1 MTKLRATLIYMLKEK
16 EPQINKTKHRLL
28 RGILMET
35 LNEIKEQAMNKLEDL
50 INKRITSFQAQIR
63 RRQNRI
69 RVIRRIAKVDYYSLC
84 QLSASFLRQSGV
96 LSDKTIDE
104 VVTLLTEQ

>member
-35 LNEIKEQAMNKLEDL
+35 LKEIK
-50 INKRITSFQAQIR
+50 
-63 RRQNRI
+63 NRP
-69 RVIRRIAKVDYYSLC
+69 
-84 QLSASFLRQSGV
+84 
-96 LSDKTIDE
+96 
-104 VVTLLTEQ
+104 

>member
-35 LNEIKEQAMNKLEDL
+35 LKEIQEQAMNKLEDL

-63 RRQNRI
+63 RRH
-69 RVIRRIAKVDYYSLC
+69 
-84 QLSASFLRQSGV
+84 AS
-96 LSDKTIDE
+96 K
-104 VVTLLTEQ
+104 

>member
-35 LNEIKEQAMNKLEDL
+35 LKEIQEQAMNKLEDL
-50 INKRITSFQAQIR
+50 INKRITSFQAQIQR
-63 RRQNRI
+63 TTPFQ
-69 RVIRRIAKVDYYSLC
+69 KSSCYGPSEHEDL
-84 QLSASFLRQSGV
+84 
-96 LSDKTIDE
+96 
-104 VVTLLTEQ
+104 

>member
-35 LNEIKEQAMNKLEDL
+35 LKEIKEQAMNK
-50 INKRITSFQAQIR
+50 
-63 RRQNRI
+63 NRI

>member
-35 LNEIKEQAMNKLEDL
+35 LKEIKEQAMNKLEDL
-50 INKRITSFQAQIR
+50 IHEIGRMPIAYRGKDERVERVLMYYCTSSLLALVQDAAEEPSTYCFSVYPGNKT
-63 RRQNRI
+63 
-69 RVIRRIAKVDYYSLC
+69 
-84 QLSASFLRQSGV
+84 
-96 LSDKTIDE
+96 
-104 VVTLLTEQ
+104 